1 MEQQKPRKLR
11 VLVADDNDD
20 MRRAIVS
27 LLQNEFEV
35 VDEAEC
41 GLELVSL
48 APALAPD
55 VIVSDVVMPQLSGL
69 EAMRAL
75 RAAGHTPPFVL
86 VTVGTED
93 ALHWINLGALAVV
106 NKLDLD
112 EELVTAV
119 KSAVEGFSYLSTR
132 AKRPSL

>member
-20 MRRAIVS
+20 VRRAIIS
-27 LLQNEFEV
+27 ILQREFEV
-35 VDEAEC
+35 VDEAES

-48 APALAPD
+48 AQALAPD
-55 VIVSDVVMPQLSGL
+55 VIVSDMVMPMLSGL
-69 EAMRAL
+69 ESMRAL
-75 RAAGHTPPFVL
+75 RTAGHTRPFVL

-112 EELVTAV
+112 EELVPAV
-119 KSAVEGFSYLSTR
+119 KSAAAGFSYLSTR
-132 AKRPSL
+132 ARRPSF